1 MANQMYPFEKNRY
14 YPGKM
19 LTSADFQAEQDY
31 FVNRM
36 RFSNVL
42 MYGSGIVCGL
52 GTFSLD
58 DLSIL
63 IESGVA
69 IDGEGREII
78 VDNSVVKKLS
88 AIDGFDSLKTD
99 RAVLCLKYN
108 EKEVHSV
115 YSVNSTGNASK
126 EYEYNRISEGYE
138 LFLTDKDDLKPDY
151 VAETEFLVRER
162 IMKSDNFLVEV
173 MLPGYVSKDRNVRL
187 ELVVTKLTDA
197 DVELTMD
204 GLLETP
210 LFMSSTGENIIAVE
224 CSGLKLKKGET
235 WSKEYWMKVMPADV
249 EDTAVILRSGSAHAY
264 ENDTA
269 VPTANSFHIKVIMS
283 DATPL
288 ELVTNRISM
297 LNLEMMAIGSRND
310 YIRLA
315 EIKLLRTDNAYVI
328 DRIIEDGVKKYITA
342 PGQEYMRNHFIS
354 YYEKDVDIMER
365 IEVQQGPADV
375 RSETKERKSGPEVA
389 TGILEIPL
397 GRNVQPGDVKFSG
410 EITHGLGK
418 GNVYVQLGYEHID
431 HDESLGMDAKNT
443 VYGNPA
449 LFETGEEKV
458 DAEVAVKVL
467 NDKGSFVAA
476 AKMNRSVNYLVLTY
490 RWVAI
495 KFPAGNDLDMPGDY
509 YDKSISAE
517 TPTVVLGLK
526 ESHYFGVRF
535 HNMPQ
540 SSIAY
545 ELTAPGSGEISADG
559 IYVAPAKEGVYE
571 IRIYC
576 TDMPVVCTY
585 AYAIVKK
592 ITGDETEA

>member
-31 FVNRM
+31 FVNRL

-69 IDGEGREII
+69 IDGEGREVI

-88 AIDGFDSLKTD
+88 AIDGFESLKTD
-99 RAVLCLKYN
+99 RAVLCLRYN

-138 LFLTDKDDLKPDY
+138 LFLTDKEDLKPDY
-151 VAETEFLVRER
+151 VPETEFLVRER
-162 IMKSDNFLVEV
+162 VMKSDNFLVEV
-173 MLPGYVSKDRNVRL
+173 MLPGYVSKNRNVRI

-197 DVELTMD
+197 DVDLTLD

-210 LFMSSTGENIIAVE
+210 LFVSGSGENTIAID
-224 CSGLKLKKGET
+224 CSELKLKKGEV
-235 WSKEYWMKVMPADV
+235 WSKEYWMKVMPADA

-269 VPTANSFHIKVIMS
+269 VTTANSFHIKVIMS

-310 YIRLA
+310 YIKLA

-342 PGQEYMRNHFIS
+342 PGQEYIRNHFIS
-354 YYEKDVDIMER
+354 YYEKDVDITER
-365 IEVQQGPADV
+365 AEVQQRVADV
-375 RSETKERKSGPEVA
+375 HSEAKERKSGPEVA
-389 TGILEIPL
+389 TGVLEIPL

-443 VYGNPA
+443 VYGNPS

-476 AKMNRSVNYLVLTY
+476 AKLLRSVNYLVLTY